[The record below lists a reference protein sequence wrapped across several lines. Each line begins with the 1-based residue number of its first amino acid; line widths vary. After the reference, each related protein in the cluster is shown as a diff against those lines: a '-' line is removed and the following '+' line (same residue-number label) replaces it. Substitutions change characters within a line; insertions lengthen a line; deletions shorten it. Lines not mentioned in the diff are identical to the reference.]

1 MSDSQADPDSR
12 EERFN
17 ALLAEYLTALDA
29 GRAPDRQS
37 WIAEHAE
44 FAEELEEFFTGSE
57 QFQRLSESFHGSV
70 VRTPEHVG
78 AEKPRQP
85 GTNSTQSLQATPNQ
99 DEPTSPWPASA
110 RPPALERFPPGTVLL
125 GRYHVVNQLGKGG
138 MGEAYRAFDL
148 VLRQH
153 VALKFLSSRVG
164 LEPEILERF
173 LNEVRLARPGLP
185 RTDRLLEGRMV

>member
-1 MSDSQADPDSR
+1 M
-12 EERFN
+12 
-17 ALLAEYLTALDA
+17 
-29 GRAPDRQS
+29 
-37 WIAEHAE
+37 
-44 FAEELEEFFTGSE
+44 
-57 QFQRLSESFHGSV
+57 
-70 VRTPEHVG
+70 
-78 AEKPRQP
+78 
-85 GTNSTQSLQATPNQ
+85 
-99 DEPTSPWPASA
+99 
-110 RPPALERFPPGTVLL
+110 LL

-138 MGEAYRAFDL
+138 MGEVYRAFDL